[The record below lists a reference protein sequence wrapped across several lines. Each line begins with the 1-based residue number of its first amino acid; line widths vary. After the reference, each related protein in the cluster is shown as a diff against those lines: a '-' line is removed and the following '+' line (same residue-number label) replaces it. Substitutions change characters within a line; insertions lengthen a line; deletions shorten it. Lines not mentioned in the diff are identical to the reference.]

1 MCVVGTKKT
10 RWREGR
16 SLATTYYVGA
26 TAVVFSMKEVDV
38 FAYPAALQNK
48 TSQQTDVRTTTKAV
62 ARSFVLDVR
71 SPLRQSP
78 TSKNSTSI
86 QRGTRLIHATYA
98 DVGLKSTKYR
108 HIRCSVFIY
117 LFLFLGFEEGA
128 SPPSFL
134 RRPRRGGSL
143 HPPRCRTPP
152 GGHSYP
158 ATRTEARP
166 EPHPRRPHL
175 PSPRLGMVEQR
186 L

>member
-1 MCVVGTKKT
+1 
-10 RWREGR
+10 
-16 SLATTYYVGA
+16 
-26 TAVVFSMKEVDV
+26 MKEVDV

-48 TSQQTDVRTTTKAV
+48 TSQQTDVPTTTKAV

-78 TSKNSTSI
+78 TSKKSTSI
-86 QRGTRLIHATYA
+86 QRGTRLKHATYA
-98 DVGLKSTKYR
+98 DVGLRSTKYR
-108 HIRCSVFIY
+108 HSVQYLFIY
-117 LFLFLGFEEGA
+117 LFLFLGLEEGGA

-175 PSPRLGMVEQR
+175 LSPRLGMVEQR